1 MIRICFVCLGNIC
14 RSPTAEGAMQEL
26 VVEAGL
32 SDRIEVDSAGTDA
45 YHVGEPPDERSA
57 AAAQLRGIHL
67 ASVARQFRKSDFDR
81 FDYVIAMDRENQE
94 VLCSRAP
101 TSESAASVT
110 LLRRYDP
117 DAGSELDVPDPYYGG
132 PRGFENV
139 FEICNRGCA
148 GLLAH
153 IRSQHD
159 L

>member
-1 MIRICFVCLGNIC
+1 MIHICFVCLGNIC
-14 RSPTAEGAMQEL
+14 RSPTAEGAMRRR
-26 VVEAGL
+26 VAEASL

-45 YHVGEPPDERSA
+45 YHVGEPPDQRSA
-57 AAAQLRGIHL
+57 ATAQQRGIRL
-67 ASVARQFRKSDFDR
+67 ASVARQFSASDFGR

-94 VLCSRAP
+94 SLRSRAP
-101 TSESAASVT
+101 TPESAASVT

-117 DAGSELDVPDPYYGG
+117 DAGSHLDVPDPYYGG
-132 PRGFENV
+132 PRGFEDV
-139 FEICNRGCA
+139 FEICDRGCA

>member
-14 RSPTAEGAMQEL
+14 RSPTAEGAMREL
-26 VVEAGL
+26 VAEADL
-32 SDRIEVDSAGTDA
+32 CDHIEVDSAGTDP

-57 AAAQLRGIHL
+57 ATAQQRGIHL
-67 ASVARQFRKSDFDR
+67 ASVARQFSASDFGR
-81 FDYVIAMDRENQE
+81 FDYVIAMDRENQKS
-94 VLCSRAP
+94 LRSRAP
-101 TSESAASVT
+101 TSEAAASVT

-117 DAGSELDVPDPYYGG
+117 GAGSDLDVPDPYYGG
-132 PRGFENV
+132 PRGFEDV

-148 GLLAH
+148 GLLAM